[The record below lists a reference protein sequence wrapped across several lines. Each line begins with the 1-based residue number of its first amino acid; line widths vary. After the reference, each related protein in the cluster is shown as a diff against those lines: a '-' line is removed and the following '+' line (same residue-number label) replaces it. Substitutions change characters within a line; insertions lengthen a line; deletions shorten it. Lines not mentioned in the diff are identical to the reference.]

1 MAAVALALLAWLS
14 TPGAAAASPENGL
27 PPGVPTPPWAGAQA
41 HFDPPRPHG
50 PGIPAGGSEQADA
63 KLPSLALPPESLEY
77 FGGPVQAEPRLM
89 LIFWGGSWN
98 VEPGLGLSRQLE
110 AMANGLKGSDY
121 EKILTQYDS
130 VEAPIASGA
139 NSEFPTVATYRDE
152 REAAP
157 PADGDPVAEVNE
169 VLGLIGK
176 PGGTPDTTYAVL
188 PAPGSAINSEAS
200 FCGGHQPYGIDGS
213 IAIVLYAGEAEGCGF
228 ADSGTTWTLSHEYAE
243 SVTDPGPSKAWAV
256 TVNGWREEL
265 ADVCNYLGPAQ
276 MSDGA
281 WVAELWDDSKDA
293 CEVEDADPGVVEIG
307 PFTKYAL
314 EATTSVERNSATL
327 EGALAPCG
335 LEAHYYFEYGT
346 TLSYGTSTAKVAVPA
361 GHWGV
366 IQESAQIAGLNPGT
380 TYSWR
385 LVVETSSGVSM
396 GADHEFTTPP
406 NVIVRSERATDVQM
420 TEAQLNGSIDPEGV
434 ATKYYFE
441 YGTTPS
447 YGSRTPEVS
456 AGSGGSKIAVSS
468 VIGGLTTGTLYRF
481 RIVATNIYGTT
492 YGQEEGFW
500 TTAVPWVETRPVVSV
515 SDTTAVVEGGVNA
528 MGAETQYHFE
538 YGATT
543 SYGSSTP
550 EASAGAEL
558 GIVWQSQSIAGLT
571 ANTTYHFRIAASNDD
586 GTSYG
591 EDQVLRT
598 TAKPSVETGHAVA
611 VDETGAT
618 LSGVVNPDGF
628 EARYYFE
635 YGTTSG
641 YASRTAAADAGAG
654 TTGSE
659 ERQVITGLAPGTTYH
674 YRLVA
679 VDAFAEA
686 DGEDRTFT
694 TIAASPIVAPVGALP
709 ILAAPPPGPASIDTG
724 IDAGADAGAGPAS
737 AGIGAGPASAAG
749 GGVGPASVGSGA
761 GTPAFGDLLL
771 RPLHRDS
778 LLVALTVEVAGSRVE
793 VDVSAPAT
801 RPSGAGGRRRQKPVV
816 LARLIRTGVA
826 SGRLRATVP
835 ASARGRRAL
844 ERYGN
849 LPLTA
854 EITVTTPTGRRERA
868 TRTVTL

>member
-1 MAAVALALLAWLS
+1 MAAAALALLASLS
-14 TPGAAAASPENGL
+14 TLGAAAASPENGL
-27 PPGVPTPPWAGAQA
+27 PPGVPTPPWASDQA
-41 HFDPPRPHG
+41 HFDPPEPHG
-50 PGIPAGGSEQADA
+50 PRIHGPVIAAGGSGQADA
-63 KLPSLALPPESLEY
+63 KLRPLALPPGSLEY
-77 FGGPVQAEPRLM
+77 FGGPVQSEPHLM
-89 LIFWGGSWN
+89 LIFWGGNWD
-98 VEPGLGLSRQLE
+98 VEPGLGLSRRLE

-130 VEAPIASGA
+130 IEASAASGA
-139 NSEFPTVATYRDE
+139 NSEFPIVETDRDE

-188 PAPGSAINSEAS
+188 PAPGSAINPEAS

-243 SVTDPGPSKAWAV
+243 SVTDPGPMKAWAV
-256 TVNGWREEL
+256 VVGGVREEL

-276 MSDGA
+276 MSDGS

-293 CEVEDADPGVVEIG
+293 CEVEDAAPGVVEIG

-366 IQESAQIAGLNPGT
+366 IQENAQIAGLNPGT

-406 NVIVRSERATDVQM
+406 NVLVRSERATDVQM

-456 AGSGGSKIAVSS
+456 VSGGSKIAISR

-515 SDTTAVVEGGVNA
+515 SETTAVVEGGVNA

-543 SYGSSTP
+543 SYGASTP

-571 ANTTYHFRIAASNDD
+571 ANTTYHFRIVASNDD
-586 GTSYG
+586 GTRYG

-598 TAKPSVETGHAVA
+598 TDKPSVETGPAAAVG
-611 VDETGAT
+611 ETNAT
-618 LSGVVNPDGF
+618 LSGTVDPDGLA
-628 EARYYFE
+628 ARYYFE
-635 YGTTSG
+635 YGITSG
-641 YASRTAAADAGAG
+641 YTSRTVAADAGAG
-654 TTGSE
+654 TTDSE
-659 ERQVITGLAPGTTYH
+659 ERQVVTGLAPGTTYH

-709 ILAAPPPGPASIDTG
+709 ILAPPPGPASTG
-724 IDAGADAGAGPAS
+724 TDAVPASTGSGAGPAS
-737 AGIGAGPASAAG
+737 TGS
-749 GGVGPASVGSGA
+749 GVGPASVGGGA
-761 GTPAFGDLLL
+761 GPPAFSDLLL

-778 LLVALTVEVAGSRVE
+778 LLVGLTVEVAGSRVE
-793 VDVSAPAT
+793 VDVSAPAAT
-801 RPSGAGGRRRQKPVV
+801 RPSGAGGRGRQKPVV

-835 ASARGRRAL
+835 ASAKGKRAL
-844 ERYGN
+844 KRYGT
-849 LPLTA
+849 LTV
-854 EITVTTPTGRRERA
+854 EITVSSPSGLRERA
-868 TRTVTL
+868 IRTVTL